1 MKIYNPNTKKWE
13 DAMWDGKKKEW
24 KPLSTAGSSEK
35 TAPAKTEQA
44 PQEEKRTWFKKSK
57 GNAGQTILGTADD
70 VNKNFWEVIIGA
82 PEKIGKGLFSL
93 GATLNEQQQR
103 ENLNSQLMYGALN
116 GANEEELKKTMQNTE
131 KYIDDVYTGTSK
143 TIAKDWYDEEKATQ
157 KYVEYTPIS
166 ALAKATGTNKEEY
179 SVLGERSD
187 GVVQSAS
194 QLALTVGL
202 QAVGVPWWVTTG
214 SLAFGG
220 EVENAVQQG
229 ASLHE
234 AQASGLI
241 SAGAEILTEKLS
253 GGIKFGGR
261 ALDDVTIK
269 PLINKISSKTIRTLA
284 NYSTDLVGEG
294 LEEVASSVISNL
306 GTALY
311 REENL
316 SEILASEEALDGYIE
331 SFIGGAVLS
340 GGINSGKAVNSI
352 KTGRDYNT
360 GLTQDEQGMI
370 DSLTDK
376 KATETSKQKAIEKE
390 VEKAIAERETSQ
402 GGALSNANKEAL
414 KQSIISKIDNGE
426 IDISSYELSEKERAK
441 IQQEVQEDLEGGKYE
456 LSELEDLS
464 TAETTSKI
472 KDLEAQLE
480 NAKTKEAKAQLENA
494 IAKLR
499 NDRWAELQG
508 KAKQNKFLGEAVYEK
523 TQQYTNYTYDKTKVK
538 DTFEQETRDSAT
550 THANNTKKTRQFVD
564 SLSKLAKAKQTSIR
578 ITNNQELLEQGDLVK
593 KDKLT
598 TEEQAQLTKL
608 ENELAKAKTDQQKQ
622 DIQNQIIELTYLD
635 NGGLVRTD
643 ANGKKTVLVNIDS
656 KQAMYEVVGHETRHL
671 LEEDNNINKTY
682 NEKLFAYAEK
692 QGDLEALR
700 ESIKDTYNTEDVD
713 LINSELSA
721 KLTGKYLF
729 ENPKFLENIINTS
742 DQTTAQKIVSKIKEV
757 IDDLIIH
764 FKGTEQEKQLREI
777 QKNFKEMYKQYSAE
791 TNTNTEEKVQYA
803 LQNNNITKDTDIPYV
818 VHNNY
823 HNVAVNDN
831 QALAKLQNDVRQ
843 IKRGTFE
850 NKATGYKADITSDT
864 IGKIINPTKNFNA
877 WNPNYNYI
885 ENLNASLYLPELFE
899 NAVYIDSKPP
909 QKTKNAGKQIKEFHH
924 FVAPID
930 MNNGDYRV
938 LITAREKVNSNTLY
952 VVKAEILPNKKRS
965 TQLAGQTP
973 PNMLGVPRTT
983 KIADLVNGVNIFDYN
998 LQQNQTYTDKD
1009 IQFSESDIDS
1019 DYMRA
1024 LQTGDNVTAQKMVD
1038 EVAKEKGYTIKAYH
1052 GTNADFFT
1060 FDKGRVGKGT
1070 DQYGA
1075 GFYFASDKS
1084 ASEHYG
1090 SRVIDSVL
1098 KLENPYTI
1106 SSNNL
1111 LNADITLTE
1120 EEAYEVVKRH
1130 PMIYDADESPLGDFY
1145 DSYWEDGAQ
1154 EWMIQDLATKYT
1166 DLGYLDSD
1174 LFRDYP
1180 NELHEAIRDVT
1191 GHDGLVVELESGD
1204 KFYIAWFDNQMKTS
1218 DVVTRDENGNVIP
1231 LSERFD
1237 SSKNDIRYS
1246 LSDNQDIAPVGNRLQ
1261 DLRVKREIAPPVP
1274 NQSGEVTEMVGNA
1287 PSIAPSVT
1295 EQRVQAENEAYNE
1308 LFTPVTEEEANAML
1322 DSEENWERTRSLQEA
1337 EEMNDIVPPIYSSDT
1352 ARLSDADLRE
1362 VRKSVKD
1369 TLPLQRGRTKQF
1381 DEILQRYSTS
1391 EFPSR
1396 DALFYEIKDN
1406 FGKITVAEEIT
1417 DVVEVQKIL
1426 RSTRVD
1432 VSDNIKKSV
1441 TDYVQTMRRNFGK
1454 IRFAKDGMPVDVA
1467 YQELSEMYPNMFPED
1482 ITNEVD
1488 QFEQIVSVA
1497 NMVRTEAG
1505 EYEIDDATIN
1515 DTVNSIMS
1523 SVRDIRQ
1530 RHNQNTAERRARWFD
1545 KDISLEQYMQ
1555 TDDYEALTGNPN
1567 LLKVFHERWDS
1578 NRLDSVAPIT
1588 DTAVANIL
1596 ETEPQLEKKGFRD
1609 NLKRKWAVFKANFID
1624 KGAVFEDLAKVTKNR
1639 NLEAKWDYTM
1649 LAEAQ
1654 AQYYMQNGDEGV
1666 KSLDAIRE
1674 EVDNTGYS
1682 KEFSEYMYHNLNVDR
1697 MTLEERYGID
1707 NKAVFGKTV
1716 TAGISQQKVAE
1727 LETAHPEFKAY
1738 AQDVYDYMSNLRER
1752 MVSNGIISQETADL
1766 WSEMYPHYVP
1776 IRRVDSQGLNVNVPL
1791 ATNRTSVNAPVK
1803 QAKGGSTDILPLF
1816 DTIGQ
1821 RTMQTFKAINKND
1834 FGIELKNTLG
1844 STVLQE
1850 NQSVDSA
1857 IDMVE
1862 TQEELLQAGKN
1873 GYNPTFT
1880 VFENGERVT
1889 FEITQEMYEALLPM
1903 SDLWRDFN
1911 SKTLQKVSSFH
1922 RGVLT
1927 EYNPVFALTNGIKDF
1942 QDIFINSQHP
1952 AKTYFKIKEATLQL
1966 LNKGQWYQEY
1976 MKHGGENNSYFDT
1989 ETNSFAPTKKGI
2001 LDTFPLKQISN
2012 LNNFIERVP
2021 RLAEYIASREMG
2033 RSVQES
2039 MLDSARVTTNFK
2051 AGGDVTKWANRN
2063 GATFLNASVQGAN
2076 QQVRNVREAN
2086 MNGLKGWGLLATRFA
2101 VAGLLPLLLNKLLWD
2116 DDEEYEELS
2125 DYVKQSYYVVGKYGD
2140 GQFIRIPKGRTVAV
2154 IQEAFNQ
2161 MDNLVTGN
2169 DEADLNTFLDVLTSN
2184 IAPNNPLSNNVFA
2197 PIGQAL
2203 ANKTWFKGDLVP
2215 QRLQDLPSAEQY
2227 DESTDSISKA
2237 IGQAL
2242 NISPMKVNYVLDQY
2256 TGLVGDM
2263 ILPALT
2269 PEVTNESE
2277 KPIDYLIAP
2286 LKDKLTT
2293 DGVMNKQVITDF
2305 YDKSEELTKEANKS
2319 TATHEDVLKNKYLN
2333 SVKAEMNEL
2342 YKQKRELQNS
2352 DLPNKEKYAQV
2363 REVQRQ
2369 ISELAKEGMDS
2380 YENVEVF
2387 DNYATVGDRQ
2397 YRWYQPEDKEEEPSW
2412 KKLTYKQIARQE
2424 KVTAV
2429 LGITYNDY
2437 WSDRKEEYDYA
2448 YDYPGKYGIAKA
2460 VGGYESYK
2468 TYSDALNDIVADK
2481 NANGQTISNSRK
2493 TKVVQYINNLNADYY
2508 TKIMLMK
2515 KEYPSDDRYNYEIVE
2530 YLNSREDISYQE
2542 MVDILTEL
2550 DFKVSADGTIRW

>member
-1 MKIYNPNTKKWE
+1 MSVITLEEFQNKTKK
-13 DAMWDGKKKEW
+13 KKKN
-24 KPLSTAGSSEK
+24 
-35 TAPAKTEQA
+35 
-44 PQEEKRTWFKKSK
+44 QEEKGVMTLEEYLGKNKKKIAETKKTTKKSK
-57 GNAGQTILGTADD
+57 EDEEDDDKWFKSGAFEDGYQFGDFTKTTLGTVGDIT
-70 VNKNFWEVIIGA
+70 VNV
-82 PEKIGKGLFSL
+82 GKGVL
-93 GATLNEQQQR
+93 GLVEGVTDLAQ
-103 ENLNSQLMYGALN
+103 YGAMGITSLFDEDKAQQIKQSAMESWTDN
-116 GANEEELKKTMQNTE
+116 LLGGME
-131 KYIDDVYTGTSK
+131 KSVDK
-143 TIAKDWYDEEKATQ
+143 
-157 KYVEYTPIS
+157 
-166 ALAKATGTNKEEY
+166 Y
-179 SVLGERSD
+179 SVLGNKSD
-187 GVVQSAS
+187 NIAQGIGYIGGI
-194 QLALTVGL
+194 LA
-202 QAVGVPWWVTTG
+202 TG
-214 SLAFGG
+214 GIA
-220 EVENAVQQG
+220 G
-229 ASLHE
+229 AT
-234 AQASGLI
+234 AGA
-241 SAGAEILTEKLS
+241 SAGASALIPTLATTGVTFASSMGGGMGEAYQSGASDFDAVTYGAIKGIADAGTEL
-253 GGIKFGGR
+253 IFGGLGKAVGAVGLSSGIS
-261 ALDDVTIK
+261 ALDDVFAQK
-269 PLINKISSKTIRTLA
+269 LSSKVTSQVAKNFIEFGVKA
-284 NYSTDLVGEG
+284 GAEG
-294 LEEVASSVISNL
+294 TEEVMAGVLSAIGKKV
-306 GTALY
+306 TY
-311 REENL
+311 MEDEE
-316 SEILASEEALDGYIE
+316 LAQLVEDEKLLDQFIAGAITSGFAQSGYIPGMTQGSLRE
-331 SFIGGAVLS
+331 A
-340 GGINSGKAVNSI
+340 N
-352 KTGRDYNT
+352 KTGRDFISGYN
-360 GLTQDEQGMI
+360 QNEQGMI
-370 DSLTDK
+370 DTLTEK
-376 KATETSKQKAIEKE
+376 KVTESSKQKAIEKE

-402 GGALSNANKEAL
+402 GGVLSNANKEAL

-426 IDISSYELSEKERAK
+426 IDISSYDLSKKERLK
-441 IQQEVQEDLEGGKYE
+441 IQEEVEENLKSGKYS

-472 KDLEAQLE
+472 KELEEQLE
-480 NAKTKEAKAQLENA
+480 NAKTKEEKAQIENA
-494 IAKLR
+494 IEKLR
-499 NDRWAELQG
+499 TERWAELQG
-508 KAKQNKFLGEAVYEK
+508 KAKENKFLAESVYDK
-523 TQQYTNYTYDKTKVK
+523 TQEYANYTYDKTKVK

-593 KDKLT
+593 KDELT
-598 TEEQAQLTKL
+598 PEEQAQLKKL
-608 ENELAKAKTDQQKQ
+608 ENELAKARTDQQKQ

-643 ANGKKTVLVNIDS
+643 ANGKKTILVNIDS
-656 KQAMYEVVGHETRHL
+656 KQAMYEVVGHETRHM
-671 LEEDNNINKTY
+671 LEADNDINKTY
-682 NEKLFAYAEK
+682 NEKLFEYAEK

-729 ENPKFLENIINTS
+729 ENPKFLESIINTS
-742 DQTTAQKIVSKIKEV
+742 DQTTAQKIVTKIKEV

-777 QKNFKEMYKQYSAE
+777 EKTFKEMYKQYSSDNANLE
-791 TNTNTEEKVQYA
+791 NIGKTQYSIDSEVMKKYYDTKQTNMLVNDFDNYYEVEVFEDGSYEIINTIQIDGNEELIKA
-803 LQNNNITKDTDIPYV
+803 LQRERREYANGNPESISANIDTSRSFGEFNGGDNATTQGKSWAGFIDEVLEKLESERLDGISNSEKSERNSQGNNQIAPPIKTP
-818 VHNNY
+818 NNGVFS
-823 HNVAVNDN
+823 NA
-831 QALAKLQNDVRQ
+831 QNKQ
-843 IKRGTFE
+843 
-850 NKATGYKADITSDT
+850 Y
-864 IGKIINPTKNFNA
+864 
-877 WNPNYNYI
+877 
-885 ENLNASLYLPELFE
+885 SLSL
-899 NAVYIDSKPP
+899 DSKNVD
-909 QKTKNAGKQIKEFHH
+909 QE
-924 FVAPID
+924 
-930 MNNGDYRV
+930 Y
-938 LITAREKVNSNTLY
+938 LS
-952 VVKAEILPNKKRS
+952 
-965 TQLAGQTP
+965 
-973 PNMLGVPRTT
+973 
-983 KIADLVNGVNIFDYN
+983 
-998 LQQNQTYTDKD
+998 
-1009 IQFSESDIDS
+1009 
-1019 DYMRA
+1019 A
-1024 LQTGDNVTAQKMVD
+1024 LQTGDNATAQQIVD
-1038 EVAKEKGYTIKAYH
+1038 EVAKENGYTIKAYH
-1052 GTNADFFT
+1052 GTNADFYT

-1106 SSNNL
+1106 SSRNL
-1111 LNADITLTE
+1111 LDADITLTE
-1120 EEAYEVVKRH
+1120 EQAYEVVKRH

-1154 EWMIQDLATKYT
+1154 EWMVQDLATKYT

-1218 DVVTRDENGNVIP
+1218 DVVTRDEKGNVIP

-1237 SSKNDIRYS
+1237 SNKNDIRYS
-1246 LSDNQDIAPVGNRLQ
+1246 LSNTQDIAPVGNRLQ
-1261 DLRVKREIAPPVP
+1261 DMRVKREIAPPVP
-1274 NQSGEVTEMVGNA
+1274 NHSGEVTEMVGNA
-1287 PSIAPSVT
+1287 QSIAPSVT
-1295 EQRVQAENEAYNE
+1295 EQIVQAENEAFDEMYA
-1308 LFTPVTEEEANAML
+1308 PVTEEEANTML
-1322 DSEENWERTRSLQEA
+1322 DSEENWERMRSLQEA
-1337 EEMNDIVPPIYSSDT
+1337 EEMNDIAPPIYSSDT

-1406 FGKITVAEEIT
+1406 FGKITVAEEIS
-1417 DVVEVQKIL
+1417 DVVEVQKLL
-1426 RSTRVD
+1426 RSTRID
-1432 VSDNIKKSV
+1432 VSDTIKKGV

-1497 NMVRTEAG
+1497 NMMRTEAG

-1545 KDISLEQYMQ
+1545 KDRTLEEYMQ

-1567 LLKVFHERWDS
+1567 LLTVFHERWDS
-1578 NRLDSVAPIT
+1578 NRLDSIAPIT
-1588 DTAVANIL
+1588 DEAVANIL
-1596 ETEPQLEKKGFRD
+1596 ETEPQVEKKGFKD

-1674 EVDNTGYS
+1674 EVDNTGHS

-1791 ATNRTSVNAPVK
+1791 ATNRTGVNAPVK

-1903 SDLWRDFN
+1903 SDKMRDSG
-1911 SKTLQKVSSFH
+1911 SKILQKASSFH

-1942 QDIFINSQHP
+1942 QDILMNSQHP
-1952 AKTYFKIKEATLQL
+1952 AKTYVKIPEATMQL
-1966 LNKGQWYQEY
+1966 LNKGKWYQEY

-2021 RLAEYIASREMG
+2021 RLAEYIASREAG

-2051 AGGDVTKWANRN
+2051 AGGDFTKFLNRN
-2063 GATFLNASVQGAN
+2063 GVTFLNASVQGAN
-2076 QQVRNVREAN
+2076 QQVRNIREAN
-2086 MNGLKGWGLLATRFA
+2086 MNGLKGWGLLATKFA
-2101 VAGLLPLLLNKLLWD
+2101 VAGLPALLLNNLLWD

-2125 DYVKQSYYVVGKYGD
+2125 DYVKQGYYVIGKYGD

-2161 MDNLVTGN
+2161 MEKLATG
-2169 DEADLNTFLDVLTSN
+2169 DDSADLSTFLKVLTN
-2184 IAPNNPLSNNVFA
+2184 NLAPNNPIENNVVA
-2197 PIGQAL
+2197 PLVQAVT
-2203 ANKTWFKGDLVP
+2203 NKTWYGTDLVP

-2227 DESTDSISKA
+2227 DESTDTISKS

-2242 NISPMKVNYVLDQY
+2242 NISPMKINYVLDQY

-2305 YDKSEELTKEANKS
+2305 YDKSEELTKEAKKS

-2342 YKQKRELQNS
+2342 YKQKRDLQNS

-2369 ISELAKEGMDS
+2369 ISELAKEGMNN

-2397 YRWYQPEDKEEEPSW
+2397 YRWYQPEDKEEEPYW
-2412 KKLTYKQIARQE
+2412 KKLDFKQIAKQE

-2448 YDYPGKYGIAKA
+2448 YDYPGKYGIAKT
-2460 VGGYESYK
+2460 VGGYDSYK
-2468 TYSDALNDIVADK
+2468 AYSDALNDIKADK
-2481 NANGQTISNSRK
+2481 NIYGQNISNSRK
-2493 TKVVQYINNLNADYY
+2493 TKVVQYLNNLNVDYY

-2515 KEYPSDDRYNYEIVE
+2515 KEYPADDTYNYEIVE